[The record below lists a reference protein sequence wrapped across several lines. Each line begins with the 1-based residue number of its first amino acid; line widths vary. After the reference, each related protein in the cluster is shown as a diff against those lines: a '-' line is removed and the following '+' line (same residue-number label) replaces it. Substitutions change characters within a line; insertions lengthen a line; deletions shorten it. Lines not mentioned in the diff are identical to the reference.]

1 MNKSPKSWTLVH
13 LRNYDRNK
21 IIFDKTKFTIIYS
34 AKDNITLF
42 IGDSKL
48 KIDSENFFFLPPN
61 VDFHFDK
68 KYKTAFVF
76 GFDQDLFITRLE
88 LLYQIKNGNLFNDPN
103 GTLLKN
109 DFFPYELI
117 LEHYYLPVRRP
128 GANQLIR
135 RNSLLNFLEFILI
148 RILLSSDSEMKI
160 HSQETYEKEI
170 TNRFLFILAH
180 EDSINLNA
188 TYYSEQLNIT
198 KRTLDNAIKDTYG
211 CTAKKYL
218 IGKATEKS
226 KLLLTTTDKPIKQ
239 ISAEVGFSQ
248 ESNFV
253 NFFKKNTGLT
263 PGQFRISFTGKQP
276 ALDFMSP
283 DLLNKRKTQ

>member
-1 MNKSPKSWTLVH
+1 MTKSPKSWTLVH
-13 LRNYDRNK
+13 LRNYHR
-21 IIFDKTKFTIIYS
+21 DKVQIDTSKFTIIYT
-34 AKDNITLF
+34 AKDDVTLH
-42 IGDSKL
+42 IGDSKI
-48 KIDSENFFFLPPN
+48 KIASENFFFLPPN
-61 VDFHFDK
+61 VDFYFEK
-68 KYKTAFVF
+68 KYRTAFVF
-76 GFDQDLFITRLE
+76 AFDQDFFISRLE
-88 LLYQIKNGNLFNDPN
+88 LLYQIKNGNLFSNPK
-103 GTLLKN
+103 GTLVKN

-128 GANQLIR
+128 GANQIIR
-135 RNSLLNFLEFILI
+135 KNSLLNFLEFILI

-160 HSQETYEKEI
+160 HSQQTYEKEI
-170 TNRFLFILAH
+170 TDRFLFILAH
-180 EDSINLNA
+180 EETINLNA

-218 IGKATEKS
+218 IGKATERS
-226 KLLLTTTDKPIKQ
+226 KTLLITTDKPIKQ

-263 PGQFRISFTGKQP
+263 PGQFRTTLTSEQP
-276 ALDFMSP
+276 ALNFMSP
-283 DLLNKRKTQ
+283 KLTKTKKTQ

>member
-1 MNKSPKSWTLVH
+1 MNKSPKNWTLVH
-13 LRNYDRNK
+13 LRNYDREK
-21 IIFDKTKFTIIYS
+21 IKFDPSQFTIIYS
-34 AKDNITLF
+34 AKDKITLF
-42 IGDSKL
+42 LGESKIE
-48 KIDSENFFFLPPN
+48 IDSENFFFLPPN

-88 LLYQIKNGNLFNDPN
+88 LLYQIKNGTLFSDPN

-135 RNSLLNFLEFILI
+135 RSSLLNFLEFILI

-160 HSQETYEKEI
+160 HSQQTYEKEI
-170 TNRFLFILAH
+170 TDRFLFILAH
-180 EDSINLNA
+180 EDTINLNA

-226 KLLLTTTDKPIKQ
+226 KILLTTTDMPIKQ
-239 ISAEVGFSQ
+239 ISAELGFSQ

-253 NFFKKNTGLT
+253 NFFKKNTGIT
-263 PGQFRISFTGKQP
+263 PGQFRMTFLGKQP

-283 DLLNKRKTQ
+283 TLAKGKKAQ